1 MIQNPKP
8 YFLLFLNKNNV
19 PIFFMSINE
28 KRERV
33 FLVLAAVFFG
43 SMTLLNVVG
52 LTRFIQLGPLALAVG
67 VLPYPLTFLV
77 TDLVS
82 ELYGK
87 SRANFIVWVGLGL
100 NVFVIVIL
108 FLGQWFD
115 SVSPESQPPWQVLY
129 LARPVSLPNGSQ
141 LEGATDFFTIIY
153 ACASGS
159 VVASMLAYITAQFF
173 DVQIFHYLK
182 KKTKGK
188 ALWLRNNVST
198 LCSQLIDSIA
208 VISIT
213 FGMSLW
219 SGAMGLKPFF
229 ILLLSNYLFKMVAA
243 LLDTIPFY
251 FLVYKLRA
259 YLEIPAD

>member
-1 MIQNPKP
+1 M
-8 YFLLFLNKNNV
+8 FLGKKNDHLTW
-19 PIFFMSINE
+19 MSVVE

-33 FLVLAAVFFG
+33 FVILAAVFFA

-52 LTRFIQLGPLALAVG
+52 LTRFIQIGPMALAVG

-100 NVFVIVIL
+100 NIFVIFVL
-108 FLGQWFD
+108 FLGQFF
-115 SVSPESQPPWQVLY
+115 ESAPVEAQPPWQVLY
-129 LARPVSLPNGSQ
+129 LAKPVFLPSGHEVGGSV
-141 LEGATDFFTIIY
+141 DFFTLIY

-159 VVASMLAYITAQFF
+159 VLASMIAYITAQFF

-182 KKTKGK
+182 KKTRGK

-198 LCSQLIDSIA
+198 LCSQMIDSVA
-208 VISIT
+208 VITIT
-213 FGMSLW
+213 FGMALW
-219 SGAMGLKPFF
+219 QGSMGLKPFMV
-229 ILLLSNYLFKMVAA
+229 LLMSNYLFKMIAA

-251 FLVYKLRA
+251 YIVFKLRR
-259 YLEIPAD
+259 YLELPE